1 MNRIELVEEMMTA
14 LQGGDLRLAAN
25 TLADTFEMTG
35 LTPKTL
41 SKRQF
46 LAVQSELLS
55 AMPDFSY
62 NLSTLHDDEEAVH
75 AIIRISGTQTHDLR
89 LPLFGLENISATG
102 LAISLP
108 QTRVTYQVENDRV
121 VHMSA
126 ETVVGGG
133 LSGLLQ
139 QVGTELPLLPREG
152 DVSEGDVETAG

>member
-41 SKRQF
+41 SKRHF

-55 AMPDFSY
+55 AMSDFSY
-62 NLSTLHDDEEAVH
+62 NLSTLRDDEEAVH
-75 AIIRISGTQTHDLR
+75 AIIRISGTQTHDLN
-89 LPLFGLENISATG
+89 LPLFGLENIPATG
-102 LAISLP
+102 LAVALP
-108 QTRVTYQVENDRV
+108 QTRVTYQIENDKV
-121 VHMSA
+121 VRMSA

-139 QVGTELPLLPREG
+139 QVGAELPLLPREG
-152 DVSEGDVETAG
+152 DVREGDVETAG